1 MNSLILSSA
10 ARSVAPLLLLFSVF
24 TFLRGHN
31 EPGGGF
37 IGGLIAAAAMGL
49 WVLADGTGPVRRVM
63 RVSPRALMASGLLV
77 AFVAGAF
84 GPLTGR
90 GFLAGVWIEA
100 PTPFGA
106 AKLGTPVLFDLGVYL
121 VVVGSVLTL
130 IFTLTEEAD
139 Q

>member
-1 MNSLILSSA
+1 MKSLILSSA

-37 IGGLIAAAAMGL
+37 IGGLVAAAAMGL
-49 WVLADGTGPVRRVM
+49 WVLADGTAPVRRAL
-63 RVSPRALMASGLLV
+63 RVSPIALMAAGLLV
-77 AFVAGAF
+77 AFGAGVI

-90 GFLAGVWIEA
+90 GFLTGVWA
-100 PTPFGA
+100 QVPTPFGP

-130 IFTLTEEAD
+130 VFTLTEEAD
-139 Q
+139 A